1 MNGKPIDV
9 HEDNQFCVNT
19 AMMTKLINSTKL
31 APHQVYHWV
40 QVFRAFINASIK
52 AMINTLSRKTSRAA
66 LIYARIPS
74 KEMCD
79 WR

>member
-1 MNGKPIDV
+1 MSGKPIDV

-31 APHQVYHWV
+31 AAYHWV
-40 QVFRAFINASIK
+40 QVFRAFMADITASIQ